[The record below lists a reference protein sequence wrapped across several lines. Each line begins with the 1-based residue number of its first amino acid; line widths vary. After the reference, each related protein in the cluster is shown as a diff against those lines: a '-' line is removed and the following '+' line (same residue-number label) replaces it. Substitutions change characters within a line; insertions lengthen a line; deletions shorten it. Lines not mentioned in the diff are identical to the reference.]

1 MDISL
6 SKKKNILNAGGNR
19 EKYLIRGENG
29 KKYNRVFARI
39 FEITSIVTEIKSILQ
54 ELSMRRLFLILDDYS
69 EIEQTSLVMFCDLIV
84 NTLHNN
90 SDNFVKLKNI
100 CLSR

>member
-1 MDISL
+1 MQS
-6 SKKKNILNAGGNR
+6 GNR
-19 EKYLIRGENG
+19 ENTLSEGEENG

-54 ELSMRRLFLILDDYS
+54 ELSMRKELFLILDDYS

-84 NTLHNN
+84 NT
-90 SDNFVKLKNI
+90 FT
-100 CLSR
+100 